1 MFDAVR
7 NNKKIVQVFLVLIA
21 LPFAFFGVDS
31 FRDGGAGADV
41 AKVGEVKI
49 SQQEFQQ
56 AVREQQE
63 RLRAQLGEVD
73 PRIIDNPEF
82 RTAIL
87 DDLIDQRLLF
97 QEAKKR
103 HLFASDEAVRQS
115 ILAIEAFHENGQF
128 SQKRYEALLSAQG
141 MSPAGFEA
149 QVRQD
154 LALQQLAGTI
164 GRSGIASQRVI
175 DQVLALQS
183 EARHVQELVLP
194 VENYVGKVKLE
205 DGAAKKFYDENSA
218 QFRTPDQAKVEY
230 VVLSPDS
237 IDVTVSEE
245 EIKAWYDGHK
255 SSYQQPEE
263 RRASHILISA
273 EKHGKAAARVKA
285 EEVLKEIKAKPGA
298 FAELAKKHSDDP
310 GSAAQGGDLGFFGRE
325 VMVKPFTDAAF
336 ALKEG
341 EVSGIVESDFGF
353 HIIKLT
359 GEHVAREKALAEVRG
374 EIENELKTTAASRK
388 FAEAAESFSNM
399 VYEQSDS
406 LQPVAE
412 QFKLKIQRSDW
423 IGREANSA
431 NSAANGVLG
440 NAKLLAAL
448 FNDDTINNKRN
459 TEAVEVGQNTLV
471 SARIAEY
478 KPASVQPF
486 EGLQAAIEK
495 LLVNQEAQKLAR
507 ADGEARLAA
516 LQAGEDKLAWSADK
530 VVSRQDA
537 RLLPPQAAPLVFR
550 LDKTKLPG
558 YAGVDLPGKGYALY
572 RLSKIEAGAPMD
584 AARRLGLQGQLRS
597 LAAQQEV
604 TTYLSALRS
613 RYKVDVNA
621 KALAASSE
629 R

>member
-21 LPFAFFGVDS
+21 LPFAFFGVES
-31 FRDGGAGADV
+31 FRDGGAGVDV
-41 AKVGEVKI
+41 AKVGEIKI

-56 AVREQQE
+56 AVREQQD
-63 RLRAQLGEVD
+63 RLRGQLGELD
-73 PRIIDNPEF
+73 PKVLDNPEF
-82 RTAIL
+82 RQAIL

-97 QEAKKR
+97 QEVRKR
-103 HLFASDEAVRQS
+103 HLFASDDAVRQ
-115 ILAIEAFHENGQF
+115 AIMAVEAFQDNGQF
-128 SQKRYEALLSAQG
+128 SQQRYEALLSAQG

-164 GRSGIASQRVI
+164 GRSGIVSQRVM
-175 DQVLALQS
+175 DKVLALQS
-183 EARHVQELVLP
+183 EARHVQEFVLP

-205 DGAAKKFYDENSA
+205 DGAAKKFYDENTE

-230 VVLSPDS
+230 VVLTPESLA
-237 IDVTVSEE
+237 VEVSEA

-255 SSYQQPEE
+255 ERYQQPEE
-263 RRASHILISA
+263 RRASHILIAA
-273 EKHGKAAARVKA
+273 EKLGKDKARQKA
-285 EEVLKEIKAKPGA
+285 EEVLREVQAKPAA
-298 FAELAKKHSDDP
+298 FAELARKHSDDP
-310 GSAAQGGDLGFFGRE
+310 GSASQGGDLGFFGRGM
-325 VMVKPFTDAAF
+325 MVKPFEDATF
-336 ALKEG
+336 ALREG
-341 EVSGIVESDFGF
+341 EVSGVVESDFGF

-359 GEHVAREKALAEVRG
+359 GQHVAREKPLAEVRG
-374 EIENELKTTAASRK
+374 EIERELKSSAVARK

-423 IGREANSA
+423 IGREANP
-431 NSAANGVLG
+431 AAGVLG
-440 NAKLLAAL
+440 NAKLLAAV
-448 FNDDTINNKRN
+448 FSDDTIQNKRN
-459 TEAVEVGQNTLV
+459 TEAVEVAQNTLV
-471 SARIAEY
+471 AARIAEY
-478 KPASVQPF
+478 QPASVQPLA
-486 EGLQAAIEK
+486 GLQATIEK

-516 LQAGEDKLAWSADK
+516 LQSGTDKLAWGADK
-530 VVSRQDA
+530 VVSRMDA

-550 LDKTKLPG
+550 MDKSKLPG

-572 RLSKIEAGAPMD
+572 RLSKVTPGAALD
-584 AARRLGLQGQLRS
+584 TARRQGLQGQLRS

-604 TTYLSALRS
+604 AMYLSALRA
-613 RYKVDVNA
+613 RYKVDVNQ
-621 KALAASSE
+621 KALASSSE

>member
-21 LPFAFFGVDS
+21 LPFAFFGVES
-31 FRDGGAGADV
+31 FRDGGAGVDV

-56 AVREQQE
+56 AVREQQD
-63 RLRAQLGEVD
+63 RLRGQLGELD
-73 PRIIDNPEF
+73 PKVLDNPEF
-82 RTAIL
+82 RQAIL

-97 QEAKKR
+97 QEVRKR
-103 HLFASDEAVRQS
+103 HLFASDDAVRQ
-115 ILAIEAFHENGQF
+115 AIMAVEAFQDNGQF
-128 SQKRYEALLSAQG
+128 SQQRYEALLSAQG

-164 GRSGIASQRVI
+164 GRSGIVSQRVT
-175 DQVLALQS
+175 DKVLALQS
-183 EARHVQELVLP
+183 EARHVQEFVLP
-194 VENYVGKVKLE
+194 VENYVAKVKLE
-205 DGAAKKFYDENSA
+205 DGAAKKFYDENTE

-230 VVLSPDS
+230 VVLTPESLA
-237 IDVTVSEE
+237 VEVSEA

-255 SSYQQPEE
+255 ERYQQPEE
-263 RRASHILISA
+263 RRASHILIAA
-273 EKHGKAAARVKA
+273 EKLGKDKARQKA
-285 EEVLKEIKAKPGA
+285 EEVLREVQAKPAA
-298 FAELAKKHSDDP
+298 FAELARKHSDDP
-310 GSAAQGGDLGFFGRE
+310 GSASQGGDLGFFGRGM
-325 VMVKPFTDAAF
+325 MVKPFEDATF
-336 ALKEG
+336 ALRDG

-359 GEHVAREKALAEVRG
+359 GQHVAREKPLAEVRG
-374 EIENELKTTAASRK
+374 EIERELKSSAVARK

-406 LQPVAE
+406 LQPVAD

-423 IGREANSA
+423 IGREANP
-431 NSAANGVLG
+431 AAGVLG
-440 NAKLLAAL
+440 NAKLLAAV
-448 FNDDTINNKRN
+448 FSDDTIQNKRN
-459 TEAVEVGQNTLV
+459 TEAVEVAQNTLV
-471 SARIAEY
+471 AARIAEY
-478 KPASVQPF
+478 QPASVQPLA
-486 EGLQAAIEK
+486 GLQATIEK

-516 LQAGEDKLAWSADK
+516 LQSGTDKLAWGADK
-530 VVSRQDA
+530 VVSRMDA

-550 LDKTKLPG
+550 MDKSKLPG

-572 RLSKIEAGAPMD
+572 RLSKVTPGAALD
-584 AARRLGLQGQLRS
+584 TARRQGLQGQLRS

-604 TTYLSALRS
+604 AMYLSALRA
-613 RYKVDVNA
+613 RYKVDVNE
-621 KALAASSE
+621 KALASSSE

>member
-21 LPFAFFGVDS
+21 LPFAFFGVES
-31 FRDGGAGADV
+31 FRDGGAGVDV

-56 AVREQQE
+56 AVREQQD
-63 RLRAQLGEVD
+63 RLRGQLGELD
-73 PRIIDNPEF
+73 PKVLDNPEF
-82 RTAIL
+82 RQAIL

-97 QEAKKR
+97 QEVRKR
-103 HLFASDEAVRQS
+103 HLFASDDAVRQ
-115 ILAIEAFHENGQF
+115 AIMAVEAFQDNGQF
-128 SQKRYEALLSAQG
+128 SQQRYEALLSAQG

-164 GRSGIASQRVI
+164 GRSGIVSQRVT
-175 DQVLALQS
+175 DKVLALQS
-183 EARHVQELVLP
+183 EARHVQEFVLP
-194 VENYVGKVKLE
+194 VENYVAKVKLE
-205 DGAAKKFYDENSA
+205 DGAAKKFYDENTE
-218 QFRTPDQAKVEY
+218 QFRIPDQAKVEY
-230 VVLSPDS
+230 VVLTPESLA
-237 IDVTVSEE
+237 VEVSEA

-255 SSYQQPEE
+255 ERYQQPEE
-263 RRASHILISA
+263 RRASHILIAA
-273 EKHGKAAARVKA
+273 EKLGKDKARQKA
-285 EEVLKEIKAKPGA
+285 EEVLREVQAKPAA
-298 FAELAKKHSDDP
+298 FAELARKHSDDP
-310 GSAAQGGDLGFFGRE
+310 GSASQGGDLGFFGRGM
-325 VMVKPFTDAAF
+325 MVKPFEDATF
-336 ALKEG
+336 ALRDG

-359 GEHVAREKALAEVRG
+359 GQHVAREKPLAEVRG
-374 EIENELKTTAASRK
+374 EIERELKSSAVARK

-423 IGREANSA
+423 IGREANP
-431 NSAANGVLG
+431 AAGVLG
-440 NAKLLAAL
+440 NAKLLAAV
-448 FNDDTINNKRN
+448 FSDDTIQNKRN
-459 TEAVEVGQNTLV
+459 TEAVEVAQNTLV
-471 SARIAEY
+471 AARIAEY
-478 KPASVQPF
+478 QPASVQPLA
-486 EGLQAAIEK
+486 GLQATIEK

-516 LQAGEDKLAWSADK
+516 LQSGTDKLAWGADK
-530 VVSRQDA
+530 VVSRMDA

-550 LDKTKLPG
+550 MDKSKLPG

-572 RLSKIEAGAPMD
+572 RLSKVTPGAALD
-584 AARRLGLQGQLRS
+584 TARRQGLQGQLRS

-604 TTYLSALRS
+604 AMYLSALRA
-613 RYKVDVNA
+613 RYKVDVNQ
-621 KALAASSE
+621 KALASSSE

>member
-21 LPFAFFGVDS
+21 LPFAFFGVES
-31 FRDGGAGADV
+31 FRDGGAGVDV
-41 AKVGEVKI
+41 AKVGEIKI

-56 AVREQQE
+56 AVREQKD
-63 RLRAQLGEVD
+63 RLRGQLGELD
-73 PRIIDNPEF
+73 PKVLDNPEF
-82 RTAIL
+82 RQAIL

-97 QEAKKR
+97 QEARKR
-103 HLFASDEAVRQS
+103 HLFASDDAVRQ
-115 ILAIEAFHENGQF
+115 AIMAVEAFQDNGQF
-128 SQKRYEALLSAQG
+128 SQQRYEALLSAQG

-164 GRSGIASQRVI
+164 GRSGIVSQRVT
-175 DQVLALQS
+175 DKVLALQS
-183 EARHVQELVLP
+183 EARHVQEFVLP
-194 VENYVGKVKLE
+194 VENYVAKVKLE
-205 DGAAKKFYDENSA
+205 DGAAKKFYDENTE

-230 VVLSPDS
+230 VVLTPESLA
-237 IDVTVSEE
+237 VEVSEA

-255 SSYQQPEE
+255 ERYQQPEE
-263 RRASHILISA
+263 RRASHILIAA
-273 EKHGKAAARVKA
+273 EKLGKDKARQKA
-285 EEVLKEIKAKPGA
+285 EEVLREVQAKPAA
-298 FAELAKKHSDDP
+298 FAELARKHSDDP
-310 GSAAQGGDLGFFGRE
+310 GSASQGGDLGFFGRGM
-325 VMVKPFTDAAF
+325 MVKPFEDATF
-336 ALKEG
+336 ALRDG

-359 GEHVAREKALAEVRG
+359 GQHVAREKPLAEVRG
-374 EIENELKTTAASRK
+374 EIERELKSSAVARK

-406 LQPVAE
+406 LQPVAD

-423 IGREANSA
+423 IGREANP
-431 NSAANGVLG
+431 AAGVLG
-440 NAKLLAAL
+440 NAKLLAAV
-448 FNDDTINNKRN
+448 FSDDTIQNKRN
-459 TEAVEVGQNTLV
+459 TEAVEVAQNTLV
-471 SARIAEY
+471 AARIAEY
-478 KPASVQPF
+478 QPASVQPLA
-486 EGLQAAIEK
+486 GLQATIEK

-516 LQAGEDKLAWSADK
+516 LQSGTDKLAWGADK
-530 VVSRQDA
+530 VVSRMDA

-550 LDKTKLPG
+550 MDKSKLPG

-572 RLSKIEAGAPMD
+572 RLSKVTPGAALD
-584 AARRLGLQGQLRS
+584 TARRQGLQGQLRS

-604 TTYLSALRS
+604 AMYLSALRA
-613 RYKVDVNA
+613 RYKVDVNE
-621 KALAASSE
+621 KALASSSE

>member
-21 LPFAFFGVDS
+21 LPFAFFGVES
-31 FRDGGAGADV
+31 FRDGGAGVDV

-56 AVREQQE
+56 AVREQQD
-63 RLRAQLGEVD
+63 RLRGQLGELD
-73 PRIIDNPEF
+73 PKVLDNPEF
-82 RTAIL
+82 RQAIL

-97 QEAKKR
+97 QEARKR
-103 HLFASDEAVRQS
+103 HLFASDDAVRQ
-115 ILAIEAFHENGQF
+115 AIMAVEAFQDNGQF
-128 SQKRYEALLSAQG
+128 SQQRYEALLSAQG

-164 GRSGIASQRVI
+164 GRSGIVSQRVT
-175 DQVLALQS
+175 DKVLALQS
-183 EARHVQELVLP
+183 EARHVQEFVLP
-194 VENYVGKVKLE
+194 VENYVAKVKLE
-205 DGAAKKFYDENSA
+205 DGAAKKFYDENTE

-230 VVLSPDS
+230 VVLTPESLA
-237 IDVTVSEE
+237 VEVSEA

-255 SSYQQPEE
+255 ERYQQPEE
-263 RRASHILISA
+263 RRASHILIAA
-273 EKHGKAAARVKA
+273 EKLGKDKARQKA
-285 EEVLKEIKAKPGA
+285 EEVLREVQAKPAA
-298 FAELAKKHSDDP
+298 FAELARKHSDDP
-310 GSAAQGGDLGFFGRE
+310 GSASQGGDLGFFGRGM
-325 VMVKPFTDAAF
+325 MVKPFEDATF
-336 ALKEG
+336 ALRDG

-359 GEHVAREKALAEVRG
+359 GQHVAREKPLAEVRG
-374 EIENELKTTAASRK
+374 EIERELKSSAVARK

-406 LQPVAE
+406 LQPVVE

-423 IGREANSA
+423 IGREANP
-431 NSAANGVLG
+431 AAGVLG
-440 NAKLLAAL
+440 NAKLLAAV
-448 FNDDTINNKRN
+448 FSDDTIQNKRN
-459 TEAVEVGQNTLV
+459 TEAVEVAQNTLV
-471 SARIAEY
+471 AARIAEY
-478 KPASVQPF
+478 QPASVQPLA
-486 EGLQAAIEK
+486 GLQATIEK

-516 LQAGEDKLAWSADK
+516 LQSGTDKLAWGADK
-530 VVSRQDA
+530 VVSRMDA

-550 LDKTKLPG
+550 MDKSKLPG

-572 RLSKIEAGAPMD
+572 RLSKVTPGAALD
-584 AARRLGLQGQLRS
+584 TARRQGLQGQLRS

-604 TTYLSALRS
+604 AMYLSALRA
-613 RYKVDVNA
+613 RYKVDVNE
-621 KALAASSE
+621 KALASSSE

>member
-21 LPFAFFGVDS
+21 LPFAFFGVES
-31 FRDGGAGADV
+31 FRDGGAGVDV

-56 AVREQQE
+56 AVREQQD
-63 RLRAQLGEVD
+63 RLRGQLGELD
-73 PRIIDNPEF
+73 PKVLDNPEF
-82 RTAIL
+82 RQAIL

-97 QEAKKR
+97 QEARKR
-103 HLFASDEAVRQS
+103 HLFASDDAVRQ
-115 ILAIEAFHENGQF
+115 AIMAVEAFQDNGQF
-128 SQKRYEALLSAQG
+128 SQQRYEALLSAQG

-164 GRSGIASQRVI
+164 GRSGIVSQRVT
-175 DQVLALQS
+175 DKVLALQS
-183 EARHVQELVLP
+183 EARHVQEFVLP
-194 VENYVGKVKLE
+194 VENYVAKVKLE
-205 DGAAKKFYDENSA
+205 DGAAKKFYDENTE

-230 VVLSPDS
+230 VVLTPESLA
-237 IDVTVSEE
+237 VEVSEA

-255 SSYQQPEE
+255 ERYQQPEE
-263 RRASHILISA
+263 RRASHILIAA
-273 EKHGKAAARVKA
+273 EKLGKDKARQKA
-285 EEVLKEIKAKPGA
+285 EEVLREVQAKPAA
-298 FAELAKKHSDDP
+298 FAELARKHSDDP
-310 GSAAQGGDLGFFGRE
+310 GSASQGGDLGFFGRGM
-325 VMVKPFTDAAF
+325 MVKPFEDATF
-336 ALKEG
+336 ALRDG

-359 GEHVAREKALAEVRG
+359 GQHVAREKPLAEVRG
-374 EIENELKTTAASRK
+374 EIERELKSSAVARK

-423 IGREANSA
+423 IGREANP
-431 NSAANGVLG
+431 AAGVLG
-440 NAKLLAAL
+440 NAKLLAAV
-448 FNDDTINNKRN
+448 FSDDTIQNKRN
-459 TEAVEVGQNTLV
+459 TEAVEVAQNTLV
-471 SARIAEY
+471 AARIAQY
-478 KPASVQPF
+478 QPASVQPLA
-486 EGLQAAIEK
+486 GLQATIEK

-516 LQAGEDKLAWSADK
+516 LQSGTDKLAWGADK
-530 VVSRQDA
+530 VVSRMDA

-550 LDKTKLPG
+550 MDKSKLPG

-572 RLSKIEAGAPMD
+572 RLSKVTPGAALD
-584 AARRLGLQGQLRS
+584 TARRQGLQGQLRS

-604 TTYLSALRS
+604 AMYLSALRA
-613 RYKVDVNA
+613 RYKVDVNE
-621 KALAASSE
+621 KALASSSE

>member
-21 LPFAFFGVDS
+21 LPFAFFGVES
-31 FRDGGAGADV
+31 FRDGGAGVDV
-41 AKVGEVKI
+41 AKVGEIKI

-56 AVREQQE
+56 AVREQQD
-63 RLRAQLGEVD
+63 RLRGQLGELD
-73 PRIIDNPEF
+73 PKVLDNPEF
-82 RTAIL
+82 RQAIL

-97 QEAKKR
+97 QEVRKR
-103 HLFASDEAVRQS
+103 HLFASDDAVRQ
-115 ILAIEAFHENGQF
+115 AIMAVEAFQDNGQF
-128 SQKRYEALLSAQG
+128 SQQRYEALLSAQG

-164 GRSGIASQRVI
+164 GRSGIVSQRVM
-175 DQVLALQS
+175 DKVLALQS
-183 EARHVQELVLP
+183 EARHVQEFVLP

-205 DGAAKKFYDENSA
+205 DGAAKKFYDENTE

-230 VVLSPDS
+230 VVLTPESLA
-237 IDVTVSEE
+237 VEVSEA

-255 SSYQQPEE
+255 ERYQQPEE
-263 RRASHILISA
+263 RRASHILIAA
-273 EKHGKAAARVKA
+273 EKLGKDKARQKA
-285 EEVLKEIKAKPGA
+285 EEVLREVQAKPAA
-298 FAELAKKHSDDP
+298 FAELARKHSDDP
-310 GSAAQGGDLGFFGRE
+310 GSASQGGDLGFFGRGM
-325 VMVKPFTDAAF
+325 MVKPFEDATF
-336 ALKEG
+336 ALRDG
-341 EVSGIVESDFGF
+341 EVSGVVESDFGF

-359 GEHVAREKALAEVRG
+359 GQHVAREKPLAEVRG
-374 EIENELKTTAASRK
+374 EIERELKSSAVARK

-423 IGREANSA
+423 IGREANP
-431 NSAANGVLG
+431 AAGVLG
-440 NAKLLAAL
+440 NAKLLAAV
-448 FNDDTINNKRN
+448 FSDDTIQNKRN
-459 TEAVEVGQNTLV
+459 TEAVEVAQNTLV
-471 SARIAEY
+471 AARIAEY
-478 KPASVQPF
+478 QPASVQPLA
-486 EGLQAAIEK
+486 GLQATIEK

-516 LQAGEDKLAWSADK
+516 LQSGTDKLAWGADK
-530 VVSRQDA
+530 VVSRMDA

-550 LDKTKLPG
+550 MDKSKLPG

-572 RLSKIEAGAPMD
+572 RLSKVTPGAALD
-584 AARRLGLQGQLRS
+584 TARRQGLQGQLRS

-604 TTYLSALRS
+604 AMYLSALRA
-613 RYKVDVNA
+613 RYKVDVNE
-621 KALAASSE
+621 KALASSNE

>member
-21 LPFAFFGVDS
+21 LPFAFFGVES
-31 FRDGGAGADV
+31 FRDGGAGVDV

-56 AVREQQE
+56 AVREQQD
-63 RLRAQLGEVD
+63 RLRAQLGELD
-73 PRIIDNPEF
+73 PKVLDNPEF
-82 RTAIL
+82 RQAIL

-97 QEAKKR
+97 QEVRKR
-103 HLFASDEAVRQS
+103 HLFASDDAVRQ
-115 ILAIEAFHENGQF
+115 AIMAVEAFQENGQF
-128 SQKRYEALLSAQG
+128 SQQRYEALLSAQG

-164 GRSGIASQRVI
+164 GRSGIVSQRVM
-175 DQVLALQS
+175 DKVLALQS
-183 EARHVQELVLP
+183 EARHVQEFVLP

-205 DGAAKKFYDENSA
+205 DGAAKKFYDENTE

-230 VVLSPDS
+230 VVLTPESLA
-237 IDVTVSEE
+237 VEVSEA

-255 SSYQQPEE
+255 ERYQQPEE
-263 RRASHILISA
+263 RRASHILIAA
-273 EKHGKAAARVKA
+273 EKLGKDKARQKA
-285 EEVLKEIKAKPGA
+285 EEVLREVQAKPAA
-298 FAELAKKHSDDP
+298 FAELARKHSDDP
-310 GSAAQGGDLGFFGRE
+310 GSASQGGDLGFFGRGM
-325 VMVKPFTDAAF
+325 MVKPFEDATF
-336 ALKEG
+336 ALRDG
-341 EVSGIVESDFGF
+341 EVSGVVESDFGF

-359 GEHVAREKALAEVRG
+359 GQHVAREKPLAEVRG
-374 EIENELKTTAASRK
+374 EIERELKSSAVARK

-406 LQPVAE
+406 LQPVAD

-423 IGREANSA
+423 IGREANP
-431 NSAANGVLG
+431 AAGVLG
-440 NAKLLAAL
+440 NAKLLAAV
-448 FNDDTINNKRN
+448 FSDDTIQNKRN
-459 TEAVEVGQNTLV
+459 TEAVEVAQNTLV
-471 SARIAEY
+471 AARIAEY
-478 KPASVQPF
+478 QPASVQPLA
-486 EGLQAAIEK
+486 GLQATIEK

-507 ADGEARLAA
+507 ADGEARLTA
-516 LQAGEDKLAWSADK
+516 LQSGTDKLAWGADK
-530 VVSRQDA
+530 VVSRMDA

-550 LDKTKLPG
+550 MDKSKLPG

-572 RLSKIEAGAPMD
+572 RLSKVTPGAALD
-584 AARRLGLQGQLRS
+584 TARRQGLQGQLRS

-604 TTYLSALRS
+604 AMYLSALRA
-613 RYKVDVNA
+613 RYKVDVNQ
-621 KALAASSE
+621 KALASSSE

>member
-21 LPFAFFGVDS
+21 LPFAFFGVES
-31 FRDGGAGADV
+31 FRDGGAGVDV

-56 AVREQQE
+56 AVREQQD
-63 RLRAQLGEVD
+63 RLRAQLGELD
-73 PRIIDNPEF
+73 PKVLDNPEF
-82 RTAIL
+82 RQAIL

-97 QEAKKR
+97 QEARKR
-103 HLFASDEAVRQS
+103 HLFASDDAVRQ
-115 ILAIEAFHENGQF
+115 AIMAVEAFQDNGQF
-128 SQKRYEALLSAQG
+128 SQQRYEALLSAQG

-164 GRSGIASQRVI
+164 GRSGIVSQRVT
-175 DQVLALQS
+175 DKVLALQS
-183 EARHVQELVLP
+183 EARHVQEFVLP
-194 VENYVGKVKLE
+194 VENYVAKVKLE
-205 DGAAKKFYDENSA
+205 DGAAKKFYDENTE

-230 VVLSPDS
+230 VVLTPESLA
-237 IDVTVSEE
+237 VEVSEA

-255 SSYQQPEE
+255 ERYQQPEE
-263 RRASHILISA
+263 RRASHILIAA
-273 EKHGKAAARVKA
+273 EKLGKDKARQKA
-285 EEVLKEIKAKPGA
+285 EEVLREVQAKPAA
-298 FAELAKKHSDDP
+298 FAELARKHSDDP
-310 GSAAQGGDLGFFGRE
+310 GSASQGGDLGFFGRGM
-325 VMVKPFTDAAF
+325 MVKPFEDATF
-336 ALKEG
+336 ALRDG

-359 GEHVAREKALAEVRG
+359 GQHVAREKPLAEVRG
-374 EIENELKTTAASRK
+374 EIERELKSSAVARK

-423 IGREANSA
+423 IGREANP
-431 NSAANGVLG
+431 AAGVLG
-440 NAKLLAAL
+440 NAKLLAAV
-448 FNDDTINNKRN
+448 FSDDTIQNKRN
-459 TEAVEVGQNTLV
+459 TEAVEVAQNTLV
-471 SARIAEY
+471 AARIAEY
-478 KPASVQPF
+478 QPASVQPLA
-486 EGLQAAIEK
+486 GLQATIEK

-516 LQAGEDKLAWSADK
+516 LQSGTDKLAWGADK
-530 VVSRQDA
+530 VVSRMDA

-550 LDKTKLPG
+550 MDKSKLPG

-572 RLSKIEAGAPMD
+572 RLSKVTPGAALD
-584 AARRLGLQGQLRS
+584 TARRQGLQGQLRS

-604 TTYLSALRS
+604 AMYLSALRA
-613 RYKVDVNA
+613 RYKVDVNE
-621 KALAASSE
+621 KALASSSE

>member
-21 LPFAFFGVDS
+21 LPFAFFGVES
-31 FRDGGAGADV
+31 FRDGGAGVDV

-56 AVREQQE
+56 AVREQQD
-63 RLRAQLGEVD
+63 RLRAQLGELD
-73 PRIIDNPEF
+73 PKVLDNPEF
-82 RTAIL
+82 RQAIL

-97 QEAKKR
+97 QEARKR
-103 HLFASDEAVRQS
+103 HLFASDDAVRQ
-115 ILAIEAFHENGQF
+115 AIMAVEAFQDNGQF
-128 SQKRYEALLSAQG
+128 SQQRYEALLSAQG

-164 GRSGIASQRVI
+164 GRSGIVSQRVT
-175 DQVLALQS
+175 DKVLALQS
-183 EARHVQELVLP
+183 EARHVQEFVLP
-194 VENYVGKVKLE
+194 VENYVAKVKLE
-205 DGAAKKFYDENSA
+205 DGAAKKFYDENTE

-230 VVLSPDS
+230 VVLTPESLA
-237 IDVTVSEE
+237 VEVSEA

-255 SSYQQPEE
+255 ERYQQPEE
-263 RRASHILISA
+263 RRASHILIAA
-273 EKHGKAAARVKA
+273 EKLGKDKARQKA
-285 EEVLKEIKAKPGA
+285 EEVLREVQAKPAA
-298 FAELAKKHSDDP
+298 FAELARKHSDDP
-310 GSAAQGGDLGFFGRE
+310 GSASQGGDLGFFGRGM
-325 VMVKPFTDAAF
+325 MVKPFEDATF
-336 ALKEG
+336 ALRDG
-341 EVSGIVESDFGF
+341 EVSGVVESDFGF

-359 GEHVAREKALAEVRG
+359 GQHVAREKPLAEVRG
-374 EIENELKTTAASRK
+374 EIERELKSSAVARK

-423 IGREANSA
+423 IGREANP
-431 NSAANGVLG
+431 AAGVLG
-440 NAKLLAAL
+440 NAKLLAAV
-448 FNDDTINNKRN
+448 FSDDTIQNKRN
-459 TEAVEVGQNTLV
+459 TEAVEVAQNTLV
-471 SARIAEY
+471 AARIAEY
-478 KPASVQPF
+478 QPASVQPLA
-486 EGLQAAIEK
+486 GLQATIEK

-516 LQAGEDKLAWSADK
+516 LQSGTDKLAWGADK
-530 VVSRQDA
+530 VVSRMDA

-550 LDKTKLPG
+550 MDKSKLPG

-572 RLSKIEAGAPMD
+572 RLSKVTPGAALD
-584 AARRLGLQGQLRS
+584 TARRQGLQGQLRS

-604 TTYLSALRS
+604 AMYLSALRA
-613 RYKVDVNA
+613 RYKVDVNQ
-621 KALAASSE
+621 KALASSSE

>member
-21 LPFAFFGVDS
+21 LPFAFFGVES
-31 FRDGGAGADV
+31 FRDGGAGVDV
-41 AKVGEVKI
+41 AKVGEIKI

-56 AVREQQE
+56 AVREQQD
-63 RLRAQLGEVD
+63 RLRGQLGELD
-73 PRIIDNPEF
+73 PKVLDNPEF
-82 RTAIL
+82 RQAIL

-97 QEAKKR
+97 QEARKR
-103 HLFASDEAVRQS
+103 HLFASDDAVRQ
-115 ILAIEAFHENGQF
+115 AIMAVEAFQDNGQF
-128 SQKRYEALLSAQG
+128 SQQRYEALLSAQG

-164 GRSGIASQRVI
+164 GRSGIVSQRVM
-175 DQVLALQS
+175 DKVLALQS
-183 EARHVQELVLP
+183 EARHVQEFVLP
-194 VENYVGKVKLE
+194 VENYVAKVKLE
-205 DGAAKKFYDENSA
+205 DGAAKKFYDENTE

-230 VVLSPDS
+230 VVLTPESLA
-237 IDVTVSEE
+237 VEVSEA

-255 SSYQQPEE
+255 ERYQQPEE
-263 RRASHILISA
+263 RRASHILIAA
-273 EKHGKAAARVKA
+273 EKLGKDKARQKA
-285 EEVLKEIKAKPGA
+285 EEVLREVQAKPAA
-298 FAELAKKHSDDP
+298 FAELARKHSDDP
-310 GSAAQGGDLGFFGRE
+310 GSASQGGDLGFFGRGM
-325 VMVKPFTDAAF
+325 MVKPFEDATF
-336 ALKEG
+336 ALRDG
-341 EVSGIVESDFGF
+341 EVSGVVESDFGF

-359 GEHVAREKALAEVRG
+359 GQHVAREKPLAEVRG
-374 EIENELKTTAASRK
+374 EIERELKSSAVARK

-423 IGREANSA
+423 IGREANP
-431 NSAANGVLG
+431 AAGVLG
-440 NAKLLAAL
+440 NAKLLAAV
-448 FNDDTINNKRN
+448 FSDDTIQNKRN
-459 TEAVEVGQNTLV
+459 TEAVEVAQNTLV
-471 SARIAEY
+471 AARIAEY
-478 KPASVQPF
+478 QPASVQPLA
-486 EGLQAAIEK
+486 GLQATIEK

-516 LQAGEDKLAWSADK
+516 LQSGTDKLAWGADK
-530 VVSRQDA
+530 VVSRMDA

-550 LDKTKLPG
+550 MDKSKLPG

-572 RLSKIEAGAPMD
+572 RLSKVTPGAALD
-584 AARRLGLQGQLRS
+584 TARRQGLQGQLRS

-604 TTYLSALRS
+604 AMYLSALRA
-613 RYKVDVNA
+613 RYKVDVNE
-621 KALAASSE
+621 KALASSSE

>member
-21 LPFAFFGVDS
+21 LPFAFFGVES
-31 FRDGGAGADV
+31 FRDGGAGVDV

-56 AVREQQE
+56 AVREQQD
-63 RLRAQLGEVD
+63 RLRGQLGELD
-73 PRIIDNPEF
+73 PKVLDNPEF
-82 RTAIL
+82 RQAIL

-97 QEAKKR
+97 QEARKR
-103 HLFASDEAVRQS
+103 HLFASDDAVRQ
-115 ILAIEAFHENGQF
+115 AIMAVEAFQDNGQF
-128 SQKRYEALLSAQG
+128 SQQRYEALLSAQG

-164 GRSGIASQRVI
+164 GRSGIVSQRVT
-175 DQVLALQS
+175 DKVLALQS
-183 EARHVQELVLP
+183 EARHVQEFVLP
-194 VENYVGKVKLE
+194 VENYVAKVKLE
-205 DGAAKKFYDENSA
+205 DGAAKKFYDENTE

-230 VVLSPDS
+230 VVLTPESLA
-237 IDVTVSEE
+237 VEVSEA

-255 SSYQQPEE
+255 ERYQQPEE
-263 RRASHILISA
+263 RRASHILIAA
-273 EKHGKAAARVKA
+273 EKLGKDKARQKA
-285 EEVLKEIKAKPGA
+285 EEVLREVQAKPAA
-298 FAELAKKHSDDP
+298 FAELARKHSDDP
-310 GSAAQGGDLGFFGRE
+310 GSASQGGDLGFFGRGM
-325 VMVKPFTDAAF
+325 MVKPFEDATF
-336 ALKEG
+336 ALRDG
-341 EVSGIVESDFGF
+341 EVSGVVESDFGF

-359 GEHVAREKALAEVRG
+359 GQHVAREKPLAEVRG
-374 EIENELKTTAASRK
+374 EIERELKSSAVARK

-423 IGREANSA
+423 IGREANP
-431 NSAANGVLG
+431 AAGVLG
-440 NAKLLAAL
+440 NAKLLSAV
-448 FNDDTINNKRN
+448 FSDDTIQNKRN
-459 TEAVEVGQNTLV
+459 TEAVEVAQNTLV
-471 SARIAEY
+471 AARIAEY
-478 KPASVQPF
+478 QPASVQPLA
-486 EGLQAAIEK
+486 GLQATIEK

-516 LQAGEDKLAWSADK
+516 LQSGTDKLAWGADK
-530 VVSRQDA
+530 VVSRMDA

-550 LDKTKLPG
+550 MDKSKLPG

-572 RLSKIEAGAPMD
+572 RLSKVTPGAALD
-584 AARRLGLQGQLRS
+584 TARRQGLQGQLRS

-604 TTYLSALRS
+604 AMYLSALRA
-613 RYKVDVNA
+613 RYKVDVNE
-621 KALAASSE
+621 KALASSSE

>member
-21 LPFAFFGVDS
+21 LPFAFFGVES
-31 FRDGGAGADV
+31 FRDGGAGVDV

-56 AVREQQE
+56 AVREQQD
-63 RLRAQLGEVD
+63 RLRGQLGELD
-73 PRIIDNPEF
+73 PKVLDNPEF
-82 RTAIL
+82 RQAIL

-97 QEAKKR
+97 QEARKR
-103 HLFASDEAVRQS
+103 HLFASDDAVRQ
-115 ILAIEAFHENGQF
+115 AIMAVEAFQDNGQF
-128 SQKRYEALLSAQG
+128 SQQRYEALLSAQG

-164 GRSGIASQRVI
+164 GRSGIVSQRVT
-175 DQVLALQS
+175 DKVLALQS
-183 EARHVQELVLP
+183 EARHVQEFVLP
-194 VENYVGKVKLE
+194 VENYVAKVKLE
-205 DGAAKKFYDENSA
+205 DGAAKKFYDENTE

-230 VVLSPDS
+230 VVLTPESLA
-237 IDVTVSEE
+237 VEVSEA

-255 SSYQQPEE
+255 ERYQQPEE
-263 RRASHILISA
+263 RRASHILIAA
-273 EKHGKAAARVKA
+273 EKLGKDKARQKA
-285 EEVLKEIKAKPGA
+285 EEVLREVQAKPAA
-298 FAELAKKHSDDP
+298 FAELARKHSDDP
-310 GSAAQGGDLGFFGRE
+310 GSASQGGDLGFFGRGM
-325 VMVKPFTDAAF
+325 MVKPFEDATF
-336 ALKEG
+336 ALRDG

-359 GEHVAREKALAEVRG
+359 GQHVAREKPLAEVRG
-374 EIENELKTTAASRK
+374 EIERELKSSAVARK

-406 LQPVAE
+406 LQPVAD

-423 IGREANSA
+423 IGREANP
-431 NSAANGVLG
+431 AAGVLG
-440 NAKLLAAL
+440 NAKLLAAV
-448 FNDDTINNKRN
+448 FSDDTIQNKRN
-459 TEAVEVGQNTLV
+459 TEAVEVAQNTLV
-471 SARIAEY
+471 AARIAEY
-478 KPASVQPF
+478 QPASVQPLA
-486 EGLQAAIEK
+486 GLQATIEK

-516 LQAGEDKLAWSADK
+516 LQSGTDKLAWGADK
-530 VVSRQDA
+530 VVSRMDA

-550 LDKTKLPG
+550 MDKSKLPG

-572 RLSKIEAGAPMD
+572 RLSKVTPGAALD
-584 AARRLGLQGQLRS
+584 TARRQGLQGQLRS

-604 TTYLSALRS
+604 AMYLSALRA
-613 RYKVDVNA
+613 RYKVDVNQ
-621 KALAASSE
+621 KALASSSE

>member
-21 LPFAFFGVDS
+21 LPFAFFGVES
-31 FRDGGAGADV
+31 FRDGGAGVDV
-41 AKVGEVKI
+41 AKVGEIKI

-56 AVREQQE
+56 AVREQQD
-63 RLRAQLGEVD
+63 RLRGQLGELD
-73 PRIIDNPEF
+73 PKVLDNPEF
-82 RTAIL
+82 RQAIL

-97 QEAKKR
+97 QEARKR
-103 HLFASDEAVRQS
+103 HLFASDDAVRQ
-115 ILAIEAFHENGQF
+115 AIMAVEAFQDNGQF
-128 SQKRYEALLSAQG
+128 SQQRYEALLSAQG

-164 GRSGIASQRVI
+164 GRSGIVSQRVT
-175 DQVLALQS
+175 DKVLALQS
-183 EARHVQELVLP
+183 DARHVQEFVLP
-194 VENYVGKVKLE
+194 VENYVAKVKLE
-205 DGAAKKFYDENSA
+205 DGAAKKFYDENTE

-230 VVLSPDS
+230 VVLTPESLA
-237 IDVTVSEE
+237 VEVSEA

-255 SSYQQPEE
+255 ERYQQPEE
-263 RRASHILISA
+263 RRASHILIAA
-273 EKHGKAAARVKA
+273 EKLGKDKARQKA
-285 EEVLKEIKAKPGA
+285 EEVLREVQAKPAA
-298 FAELAKKHSDDP
+298 FAELARKHSDDP
-310 GSAAQGGDLGFFGRE
+310 GSASQGGDLGFFGRGM
-325 VMVKPFTDAAF
+325 MVKPFEDATF
-336 ALKEG
+336 ALRDG

-359 GEHVAREKALAEVRG
+359 GQHVAREKPLAEVRG
-374 EIENELKTTAASRK
+374 EIERELKSSAVARK

-423 IGREANSA
+423 IGREANP
-431 NSAANGVLG
+431 AAGVLG
-440 NAKLLAAL
+440 NAKLLAAV
-448 FNDDTINNKRN
+448 FSDDTIQNKRN
-459 TEAVEVGQNTLV
+459 TEAVEVAQNTLV
-471 SARIAEY
+471 AARIAEY
-478 KPASVQPF
+478 QPASVQPLA
-486 EGLQAAIEK
+486 GLQATIEK

-516 LQAGEDKLAWSADK
+516 LQSGTDKLAWGTDK
-530 VVSRQDA
+530 VVSRMDA

-550 LDKTKLPG
+550 MDKSKLPG

-572 RLSKIEAGAPMD
+572 RLSKVTPGAALD
-584 AARRLGLQGQLRS
+584 TARRQGLQGQLRS

-604 TTYLSALRS
+604 AMYLSALRA
-613 RYKVDVNA
+613 RYKVDVNE
-621 KALAASSE
+621 KALASSSE

>member
-21 LPFAFFGVDS
+21 LPFAFFGVES
-31 FRDGGAGADV
+31 FRDGGAGVDV

-56 AVREQQE
+56 AVREQQD
-63 RLRAQLGEVD
+63 RLRGQLGELD
-73 PRIIDNPEF
+73 PKVLDNPEF
-82 RTAIL
+82 RQAIL

-97 QEAKKR
+97 QEARKR
-103 HLFASDEAVRQS
+103 HLFASDDAVRQ
-115 ILAIEAFHENGQF
+115 AIMAVEAFQDNGQF
-128 SQKRYEALLSAQG
+128 SQQRYEALLSAQG

-164 GRSGIASQRVI
+164 GRSGIVSQRVT
-175 DQVLALQS
+175 DKVLALQS
-183 EARHVQELVLP
+183 EARHVQEFVLP
-194 VENYVGKVKLE
+194 VENYVAKVKLE
-205 DGAAKKFYDENSA
+205 DGAAKKFYDENTE

-230 VVLSPDS
+230 VVLTPESLA
-237 IDVTVSEE
+237 VEVSEA

-255 SSYQQPEE
+255 ERYQQPEE
-263 RRASHILISA
+263 RRASHILIAA
-273 EKHGKAAARVKA
+273 EKLGKDKARQKA
-285 EEVLKEIKAKPGA
+285 EEVLREVQAKPAA
-298 FAELAKKHSDDP
+298 FAELARKHSDDP
-310 GSAAQGGDLGFFGRE
+310 VSASQGGDLGFFGRGM
-325 VMVKPFTDAAF
+325 MVKPFEDATF
-336 ALKEG
+336 ALRDG

-359 GEHVAREKALAEVRG
+359 GQHVAREKPLAEVRG
-374 EIENELKTTAASRK
+374 EIERELKSSAVARK

-423 IGREANSA
+423 IGREANP
-431 NSAANGVLG
+431 AAGVLG
-440 NAKLLAAL
+440 NAKLLAAV
-448 FNDDTINNKRN
+448 FSDDTIQNKRN
-459 TEAVEVGQNTLV
+459 TEAVEVAQNTLV
-471 SARIAEY
+471 AARIAEY
-478 KPASVQPF
+478 QPASVQPLA
-486 EGLQAAIEK
+486 GLQATIEK

-516 LQAGEDKLAWSADK
+516 LQSGTDKLAWGADK
-530 VVSRQDA
+530 VVSRMDA

-550 LDKTKLPG
+550 MDKSKLPG

-572 RLSKIEAGAPMD
+572 RLSKVTPGAALD
-584 AARRLGLQGQLRS
+584 TARRQGLQGQLRS

-604 TTYLSALRS
+604 AMYLSALRA
-613 RYKVDVNA
+613 RYKVDVNQ
-621 KALAASSE
+621 KALASSSE

>member
-21 LPFAFFGVDS
+21 LPFAFFGVES
-31 FRDGGAGADV
+31 FRDGGAGVDV

-56 AVREQQE
+56 AVREQQD
-63 RLRAQLGEVD
+63 RLRGQLGELD
-73 PRIIDNPEF
+73 PKVLDNPEF
-82 RTAIL
+82 RQAIL

-97 QEAKKR
+97 QEARKR
-103 HLFASDEAVRQS
+103 HLFASDDAVRQ
-115 ILAIEAFHENGQF
+115 AIMAVEAFQDNGQF
-128 SQKRYEALLSAQG
+128 SQQRYEALLSAQG

-164 GRSGIASQRVI
+164 GRSGIVSQRVT
-175 DQVLALQS
+175 DKVLTLQS
-183 EARHVQELVLP
+183 EARHVQEFVLP
-194 VENYVGKVKLE
+194 VENYVAKVKLE
-205 DGAAKKFYDENSA
+205 DGAAKKFYDENTE

-230 VVLSPDS
+230 VVLTPESLA
-237 IDVTVSEE
+237 VEVSEA

-255 SSYQQPEE
+255 ERYQQPEE
-263 RRASHILISA
+263 RRASHILIAA
-273 EKHGKAAARVKA
+273 EKLGKDKARQKA
-285 EEVLKEIKAKPGA
+285 EEVLREVQAKPAA
-298 FAELAKKHSDDP
+298 FAELARKHSDDP
-310 GSAAQGGDLGFFGRE
+310 GSASQGGDLGFFGRGM
-325 VMVKPFTDAAF
+325 MVKPFEDATF
-336 ALKEG
+336 ALRDG

-359 GEHVAREKALAEVRG
+359 GQHVAREKPLAEVRG
-374 EIENELKTTAASRK
+374 EIERELKSSAVARK

-406 LQPVAE
+406 LQPVAD

-423 IGREANSA
+423 IGREANP
-431 NSAANGVLG
+431 AAGVLG
-440 NAKLLAAL
+440 NAKLLAAV
-448 FNDDTINNKRN
+448 FSDDTIQNKRN
-459 TEAVEVGQNTLV
+459 TEAVEVAQNTLV
-471 SARIAEY
+471 AARIAEY
-478 KPASVQPF
+478 QPASVQPLA
-486 EGLQAAIEK
+486 GLQATIEK

-516 LQAGEDKLAWSADK
+516 LQSGTDKLAWGADK
-530 VVSRQDA
+530 VVSRMDA

-550 LDKTKLPG
+550 MDKSKLPG

-572 RLSKIEAGAPMD
+572 RLSKVTPGAALD
-584 AARRLGLQGQLRS
+584 TARRQGLQGQLRS

-604 TTYLSALRS
+604 AMYLSALRA
-613 RYKVDVNA
+613 RYKVDVNE
-621 KALAASSE
+621 KALASSSE

>member
-21 LPFAFFGVDS
+21 LPFAFFGVES
-31 FRDGGAGADV
+31 FRDGGAGVDV

-56 AVREQQE
+56 AVREQQD
-63 RLRAQLGEVD
+63 RLRGQLGELD
-73 PRIIDNPEF
+73 PKVLDNPEF
-82 RTAIL
+82 RQAIL

-97 QEAKKR
+97 QEVRKR
-103 HLFASDEAVRQS
+103 HLFASDDAVRQ
-115 ILAIEAFHENGQF
+115 AIMAVEAFQDNGQF
-128 SQKRYEALLSAQG
+128 SQQRYEALLSAQG
-141 MSPAGFEA
+141 MSPVGFEA

-164 GRSGIASQRVI
+164 GRSGIVSQRVT
-175 DQVLALQS
+175 DKVLALQS
-183 EARHVQELVLP
+183 EARHVQEFVLP
-194 VENYVGKVKLE
+194 VENYVAKVKLE
-205 DGAAKKFYDENSA
+205 DGAAKKFYDENTE

-230 VVLSPDS
+230 VVLTPESLA
-237 IDVTVSEE
+237 VEVSEA

-255 SSYQQPEE
+255 ERYQQPEE
-263 RRASHILISA
+263 RRASHILIAA
-273 EKHGKAAARVKA
+273 EKLGKDKARQKA
-285 EEVLKEIKAKPGA
+285 EEVLREVQAKPAA
-298 FAELAKKHSDDP
+298 FAELARKHSDDP
-310 GSAAQGGDLGFFGRE
+310 GSASQGGDLGFFGRGM
-325 VMVKPFTDAAF
+325 MVKPFEDATF
-336 ALKEG
+336 ALRDG

-359 GEHVAREKALAEVRG
+359 GQHVAREKPLAEVRG
-374 EIENELKTTAASRK
+374 EIERELKSSAVARK

-406 LQPVAE
+406 LQPVAD

-423 IGREANSA
+423 IGREANP
-431 NSAANGVLG
+431 AAGVLG
-440 NAKLLAAL
+440 NAKLLAAV
-448 FNDDTINNKRN
+448 FSDDTIQNKRN
-459 TEAVEVGQNTLV
+459 TEAVEVAQNTLV
-471 SARIAEY
+471 AARIAEY
-478 KPASVQPF
+478 QPASVQPLA
-486 EGLQAAIEK
+486 GLQATIEK

-516 LQAGEDKLAWSADK
+516 LQSGTDKLAWGADK
-530 VVSRQDA
+530 VVSRMDA

-550 LDKTKLPG
+550 MDKSKLPG

-572 RLSKIEAGAPMD
+572 RLSKVTPGAALD
-584 AARRLGLQGQLRS
+584 TARRQGLQGQLRS

-604 TTYLSALRS
+604 AMYLSALRA
-613 RYKVDVNA
+613 RYKVDVNQ
-621 KALAASSE
+621 KALASSSE

>member
-21 LPFAFFGVDS
+21 LPFAFFGVES
-31 FRDGGAGADV
+31 FRDGGAGVDV

-56 AVREQQE
+56 AVREQQD
-63 RLRAQLGEVD
+63 RLRGQLGELD
-73 PRIIDNPEF
+73 PKVLDNPEF
-82 RTAIL
+82 RQAIL

-97 QEAKKR
+97 QEARKR
-103 HLFASDEAVRQS
+103 HLFASDDAVRQ
-115 ILAIEAFHENGQF
+115 AIMAVEAFQDNGQF
-128 SQKRYEALLSAQG
+128 SQQRYEALLSAQG

-164 GRSGIASQRVI
+164 GRSGIVSQRVT
-175 DQVLALQS
+175 DKVLALQS
-183 EARHVQELVLP
+183 EARHVQEFVLP
-194 VENYVGKVKLE
+194 VENYVAKVKLE
-205 DGAAKKFYDENSA
+205 DGAAKKFYDENTE

-230 VVLSPDS
+230 VVLTPESLA
-237 IDVTVSEE
+237 VEVSEA

-255 SSYQQPEE
+255 ERYQQPEE
-263 RRASHILISA
+263 RRASHILIAA
-273 EKHGKAAARVKA
+273 EKLGKDKARQKA
-285 EEVLKEIKAKPGA
+285 EEVLREVQAKPAA
-298 FAELAKKHSDDP
+298 FAELARKHSDDP
-310 GSAAQGGDLGFFGRE
+310 GSASQGGDLGFFGRGM
-325 VMVKPFTDAAF
+325 MVKPFEDATF
-336 ALKEG
+336 ALRDG

-359 GEHVAREKALAEVRG
+359 GQHVAREKPLAEVRG
-374 EIENELKTTAASRK
+374 EIERELKSSAVARK

-406 LQPVAE
+406 LQPVAD

-423 IGREANSA
+423 IGREANP
-431 NSAANGVLG
+431 AAGVLG
-440 NAKLLAAL
+440 NAKLLSAV
-448 FNDDTINNKRN
+448 FSDDTIQNKRN
-459 TEAVEVGQNTLV
+459 TEAVEVAQNTLV
-471 SARIAEY
+471 AARIAEY
-478 KPASVQPF
+478 QPASVQPLA
-486 EGLQAAIEK
+486 GLQATIEK

-516 LQAGEDKLAWSADK
+516 LQSGTDKLAWGADK
-530 VVSRQDA
+530 VVSRMDA

-550 LDKTKLPG
+550 MDKSKLPG

-572 RLSKIEAGAPMD
+572 RLSKVTPGAALD
-584 AARRLGLQGQLRS
+584 TARRQGLQGQLRS

-604 TTYLSALRS
+604 AMYLSALRA
-613 RYKVDVNA
+613 RYKVDVNE
-621 KALAASSE
+621 KALASSSE

>member
-21 LPFAFFGVDS
+21 LPFAFFGVES
-31 FRDGGAGADV
+31 FRDGGAGVDV

-56 AVREQQE
+56 AVREQQD
-63 RLRAQLGEVD
+63 RLRAQLGELD
-73 PRIIDNPEF
+73 PKVLDNPEF
-82 RTAIL
+82 RQAIL

-97 QEAKKR
+97 QEARKR
-103 HLFASDEAVRQS
+103 HLFASDDAVRQ
-115 ILAIEAFHENGQF
+115 AIMAVEAFQDNGQF
-128 SQKRYEALLSAQG
+128 SQQRYEALLSAQG

-164 GRSGIASQRVI
+164 GRSGIVSQRVT
-175 DQVLALQS
+175 DKVLALQS
-183 EARHVQELVLP
+183 EARHVQEFVLP
-194 VENYVGKVKLE
+194 VENYVAKVKLE
-205 DGAAKKFYDENSA
+205 DGAAKKFYDENTE

-230 VVLSPDS
+230 VVLTPESLA
-237 IDVTVSEE
+237 VEVSEA

-255 SSYQQPEE
+255 ERYQQPEE
-263 RRASHILISA
+263 RRASHILIAA
-273 EKHGKAAARVKA
+273 EKQGKDKARQKA
-285 EEVLKEIKAKPGA
+285 EEVLREVQAKPAA
-298 FAELAKKHSDDP
+298 FAELARKHSDDP
-310 GSAAQGGDLGFFGRE
+310 GSASQGGDLGFFGRGM
-325 VMVKPFTDAAF
+325 MVKPFEDATF
-336 ALKEG
+336 ALRDG

-359 GEHVAREKALAEVRG
+359 GQHVAREKPLAEVRG
-374 EIENELKTTAASRK
+374 EIERELKSSAVARK

-406 LQPVAE
+406 LQPVAD

-423 IGREANSA
+423 IGREANP
-431 NSAANGVLG
+431 AAGVLG
-440 NAKLLAAL
+440 NAKLLAAV
-448 FNDDTINNKRN
+448 FSDDTIQNKRN
-459 TEAVEVGQNTLV
+459 TEAVEVAQNTLV
-471 SARIAEY
+471 AARIAEY
-478 KPASVQPF
+478 QPASVQPLA
-486 EGLQAAIEK
+486 GLQATIEK

-516 LQAGEDKLAWSADK
+516 LQSGTDKLAWGADK
-530 VVSRQDA
+530 VVSRMDA

-550 LDKTKLPG
+550 MDKSKLPG

-572 RLSKIEAGAPMD
+572 RLSKVTPGAALD
-584 AARRLGLQGQLRS
+584 TARRQGLQGQLRS

-604 TTYLSALRS
+604 AMYLSALRA
-613 RYKVDVNA
+613 RYKVDVNE
-621 KALAASSE
+621 KALASSSE

>member
-21 LPFAFFGVDS
+21 LPFAFFGVES
-31 FRDGGAGADV
+31 FRDGGAGVDV
-41 AKVGEVKI
+41 AKVGEIKI

-56 AVREQQE
+56 AVREQQD
-63 RLRAQLGEVD
+63 RLRGQLGELD
-73 PRIIDNPEF
+73 PKVLDNPEF
-82 RTAIL
+82 RQAIL

-97 QEAKKR
+97 QEVRKR
-103 HLFASDEAVRQS
+103 HLFASDDAVRQ
-115 ILAIEAFHENGQF
+115 AIMAVEVFQDNGQF
-128 SQKRYEALLSAQG
+128 SQQRYEALLSAQG

-164 GRSGIASQRVI
+164 GRSGIVSQRVM
-175 DQVLALQS
+175 DKVLALQS
-183 EARHVQELVLP
+183 EARHVQEFVLP
-194 VENYVGKVKLE
+194 VENYVAKVKLE
-205 DGAAKKFYDENSA
+205 DGAAKKFYDENTE

-230 VVLSPDS
+230 VVLTPESLA
-237 IDVTVSEE
+237 VEVSEA

-255 SSYQQPEE
+255 ERYQQPEE
-263 RRASHILISA
+263 RRASHILIAA
-273 EKHGKAAARVKA
+273 EKLGKDKARQKA
-285 EEVLKEIKAKPGA
+285 EEVLREVQAKPAA
-298 FAELAKKHSDDP
+298 FAELARKHSDDP
-310 GSAAQGGDLGFFGRE
+310 GSASQGGDLGFFGRGM
-325 VMVKPFTDAAF
+325 MVKPFEDATF
-336 ALKEG
+336 ALRDG
-341 EVSGIVESDFGF
+341 EVSGVVESDFGF

-359 GEHVAREKALAEVRG
+359 GQHVAREKPLAEVRG
-374 EIENELKTTAASRK
+374 EIERELKSSAVARK

-423 IGREANSA
+423 IGREANP
-431 NSAANGVLG
+431 AAGVLG
-440 NAKLLAAL
+440 NAKLLAAV
-448 FNDDTINNKRN
+448 FSDDTIQNKRN
-459 TEAVEVGQNTLV
+459 TEAVEVAQNTLV
-471 SARIAEY
+471 AARIAEY
-478 KPASVQPF
+478 QPASVQPLA
-486 EGLQAAIEK
+486 GLQATIEK

-516 LQAGEDKLAWSADK
+516 LQSGTDKLAWGADK
-530 VVSRQDA
+530 VVSRMDA

-550 LDKTKLPG
+550 MDKSKLPG

-572 RLSKIEAGAPMD
+572 RLSKVTPGAALD
-584 AARRLGLQGQLRS
+584 TARRQGLQGQLRS

-604 TTYLSALRS
+604 AMYLSALRA
-613 RYKVDVNA
+613 RYKVDVNE
-621 KALAASSE
+621 KALASSSE

>member
-21 LPFAFFGVDS
+21 LPFAFFGVES
-31 FRDGGAGADV
+31 FRDGGAGVDV
-41 AKVGEVKI
+41 AKVGEIKI

-56 AVREQQE
+56 AVREQQD
-63 RLRAQLGEVD
+63 RLRGQLGELD
-73 PRIIDNPEF
+73 PKVLDNPEF
-82 RTAIL
+82 RQAIL

-97 QEAKKR
+97 QEVRKR
-103 HLFASDEAVRQS
+103 HLFASDDAVRQ
-115 ILAIEAFHENGQF
+115 AIMAVEAFQDNGQF
-128 SQKRYEALLSAQG
+128 SQQRYEALLSAQG

-164 GRSGIASQRVI
+164 GRSGIVSQRVT
-175 DQVLALQS
+175 DKVLALQS
-183 EARHVQELVLP
+183 EARHVQEFVLP

-205 DGAAKKFYDENSA
+205 DGAAKKFYDENTE

-230 VVLSPDS
+230 VVLTPESLA
-237 IDVTVSEE
+237 VEVSEA

-255 SSYQQPEE
+255 ERYQQPEE
-263 RRASHILISA
+263 RRASHILIAA
-273 EKHGKAAARVKA
+273 EKLGKDKARQKA
-285 EEVLKEIKAKPGA
+285 EEVLREVQAKPAA
-298 FAELAKKHSDDP
+298 FAELARKHSDDP
-310 GSAAQGGDLGFFGRE
+310 GSASQGGDLGFFGRGM
-325 VMVKPFTDAAF
+325 MVKPFEDATF
-336 ALKEG
+336 ALRDG
-341 EVSGIVESDFGF
+341 EVSGVVESDFGF

-359 GEHVAREKALAEVRG
+359 GQHVAREKPLAEVRG
-374 EIENELKTTAASRK
+374 EIERELKSSAVARK

-423 IGREANSA
+423 IGREANP
-431 NSAANGVLG
+431 AAGVLG
-440 NAKLLAAL
+440 NAKLLAAV
-448 FNDDTINNKRN
+448 FSDDTIQNKRN
-459 TEAVEVGQNTLV
+459 TEAVEVAQNTLV
-471 SARIAEY
+471 AARIAEY
-478 KPASVQPF
+478 QPASVQPLA
-486 EGLQAAIEK
+486 GLQATIEK

-516 LQAGEDKLAWSADK
+516 LLSGTDKLAWGADK
-530 VVSRQDA
+530 VVSRMDA
-537 RLLPPQAAPLVFR
+537 RLLPPQAVPLVFR
-550 LDKTKLPG
+550 MDKSKLPG

-572 RLSKIEAGAPMD
+572 RLSKVTPGAALD
-584 AARRLGLQGQLRS
+584 TARRQGLQGQLRS

-604 TTYLSALRS
+604 AMYLSALRA
-613 RYKVDVNA
+613 RYKVDVNE
-621 KALAASSE
+621 KALASSSE

>member
-21 LPFAFFGVDS
+21 LPFAFFGVES
-31 FRDGGAGADV
+31 FRDGGAGVDV
-41 AKVGEVKI
+41 AKVGEIKI

-56 AVREQQE
+56 AVREQQD
-63 RLRAQLGEVD
+63 RLRGQLGELD
-73 PRIIDNPEF
+73 PKVLDNPEF
-82 RTAIL
+82 RQAIL

-97 QEAKKR
+97 QEARKR
-103 HLFASDEAVRQS
+103 HLFASDDAVRQ
-115 ILAIEAFHENGQF
+115 AIMAVEAFQDNGQF
-128 SQKRYEALLSAQG
+128 SQQRYEALLSAQG

-164 GRSGIASQRVI
+164 GRSGIVSQRVT
-175 DQVLALQS
+175 DKVLALQS
-183 EARHVQELVLP
+183 EARHVQEFVLP
-194 VENYVGKVKLE
+194 VENYVAKVKLE
-205 DGAAKKFYDENSA
+205 DGAAKKFYDENTE

-230 VVLSPDS
+230 VVLTPESLA
-237 IDVTVSEE
+237 VEVSEA

-255 SSYQQPEE
+255 ERYQQPEE
-263 RRASHILISA
+263 RRASHILIAA
-273 EKHGKAAARVKA
+273 EKLGKDKARQKA
-285 EEVLKEIKAKPGA
+285 EEVLREVQAKPAA
-298 FAELAKKHSDDP
+298 FAELARKHSDDP
-310 GSAAQGGDLGFFGRE
+310 GSASQGGDLGFFGRGM
-325 VMVKPFTDAAF
+325 MVKPFEDATF
-336 ALKEG
+336 ALRDG

-359 GEHVAREKALAEVRG
+359 GQHVAREKPLAEVRG
-374 EIENELKTTAASRK
+374 EIERELKSSAVARK

-423 IGREANSA
+423 IGREANP
-431 NSAANGVLG
+431 AAGVLG
-440 NAKLLAAL
+440 NAKLLAAV
-448 FNDDTINNKRN
+448 FSDDTIQNKRN
-459 TEAVEVGQNTLV
+459 TEAVEVAQNTLV
-471 SARIAEY
+471 AARIAEY
-478 KPASVQPF
+478 QPASVQPLA
-486 EGLQAAIEK
+486 GLQATIEK

-516 LQAGEDKLAWSADK
+516 LQSGTDKLAWGADK
-530 VVSRQDA
+530 VVSRMDA

-550 LDKTKLPG
+550 MDKSKLPG

-572 RLSKIEAGAPMD
+572 RLSKVTPGAALD
-584 AARRLGLQGQLRS
+584 TARRQGLQGQLRS

-604 TTYLSALRS
+604 AMYLSALRA
-613 RYKVDVNA
+613 RYKVDVNQ
-621 KALAASSE
+621 KALASSSE

>member
-21 LPFAFFGVDS
+21 LPFAFFGVES
-31 FRDGGAGADV
+31 FRDGGAGVDV
-41 AKVGEVKI
+41 AKVGEIKI

-56 AVREQQE
+56 AVREQQD
-63 RLRAQLGEVD
+63 RLRGQLGELD
-73 PRIIDNPEF
+73 PKVLDNPEF
-82 RTAIL
+82 RQAIL

-97 QEAKKR
+97 QEARKR
-103 HLFASDEAVRQS
+103 HLFASDDAVRQ
-115 ILAIEAFHENGQF
+115 AIMAVEAFQDNGQF
-128 SQKRYEALLSAQG
+128 SQQRYEALLSAQG

-164 GRSGIASQRVI
+164 GRSGIVSQRVM
-175 DQVLALQS
+175 DKVLALQS
-183 EARHVQELVLP
+183 EARHVQEFVLP
-194 VENYVGKVKLE
+194 VENYVAKVKLE
-205 DGAAKKFYDENSA
+205 DGAAKKFYDENTE

-230 VVLSPDS
+230 VVLTPESLA
-237 IDVTVSEE
+237 VEVSEA

-255 SSYQQPEE
+255 ERYQQPEE
-263 RRASHILISA
+263 RRASHILIAA
-273 EKHGKAAARVKA
+273 EKLGKDKARQKA
-285 EEVLKEIKAKPGA
+285 EEVLREVQAKPAA
-298 FAELAKKHSDDP
+298 FAELARKHSDDP
-310 GSAAQGGDLGFFGRE
+310 GSASQGGDLGFFGRGM
-325 VMVKPFTDAAF
+325 MVNPFEDATF
-336 ALKEG
+336 ALRDG

-359 GEHVAREKALAEVRG
+359 GQHVAREKPLAEVRG
-374 EIENELKTTAASRK
+374 EIERELKSSAVARK

-423 IGREANSA
+423 IGREANP
-431 NSAANGVLG
+431 AAGVLG
-440 NAKLLAAL
+440 NAKLLAAV
-448 FNDDTINNKRN
+448 FSDDTIQNKRN
-459 TEAVEVGQNTLV
+459 TEAVEVAQNTLV
-471 SARIAEY
+471 AARIAEY
-478 KPASVQPF
+478 QPASVQPLA
-486 EGLQAAIEK
+486 GLQATIEK

-516 LQAGEDKLAWSADK
+516 LQSGTDKLAWGADK
-530 VVSRQDA
+530 VVSRMDA

-550 LDKTKLPG
+550 MDKSKLPG

-572 RLSKIEAGAPMD
+572 RLSKVTPGAALD
-584 AARRLGLQGQLRS
+584 TARRQGLQGQLRS

-604 TTYLSALRS
+604 AMYLSALRA
-613 RYKVDVNA
+613 RYKVDVNE
-621 KALAASSE
+621 KALASSSE

>member
-21 LPFAFFGVDS
+21 LPFAFFGVES
-31 FRDGGAGADV
+31 FRDGGAGVDV
-41 AKVGEVKI
+41 AKVGEIKI

-56 AVREQQE
+56 AVREQQD
-63 RLRAQLGEVD
+63 RLRGQLGELD
-73 PRIIDNPEF
+73 PKVLDNPEF
-82 RTAIL
+82 RQAIL

-97 QEAKKR
+97 QEVRKR
-103 HLFASDEAVRQS
+103 HLFASDDAVRQ
-115 ILAIEAFHENGQF
+115 AIMAVEAFQDNGQF
-128 SQKRYEALLSAQG
+128 SQQRYEALLSAQG

-164 GRSGIASQRVI
+164 GRSGIVSQRVM
-175 DQVLALQS
+175 DKVLALQS
-183 EARHVQELVLP
+183 EARHVQEFVLP

-205 DGAAKKFYDENSA
+205 DGAAKKFYDENTE

-230 VVLSPDS
+230 VVLTPESLA
-237 IDVTVSEE
+237 VEVSEA

-255 SSYQQPEE
+255 ERYQQPEE
-263 RRASHILISA
+263 RRASHILIAA
-273 EKHGKAAARVKA
+273 EKLGKDKARQKA
-285 EEVLKEIKAKPGA
+285 EEVLREVQAKPAA
-298 FAELAKKHSDDP
+298 FAELARKHSDDP
-310 GSAAQGGDLGFFGRE
+310 GSASQGGDLGFFGRGM
-325 VMVKPFTDAAF
+325 MVKPFEDATF
-336 ALKEG
+336 ALRDG

-359 GEHVAREKALAEVRG
+359 GQHVAREKPLAEVRG
-374 EIENELKTTAASRK
+374 EIERELKSSAVARK

-423 IGREANSA
+423 IGREANP
-431 NSAANGVLG
+431 AAGVLG
-440 NAKLLAAL
+440 NAKLLAAV
-448 FNDDTINNKRN
+448 FSDDTIQNKRN
-459 TEAVEVGQNTLV
+459 TEAVEVAQNTLV
-471 SARIAEY
+471 AARIAEY
-478 KPASVQPF
+478 QPASVQPLA
-486 EGLQAAIEK
+486 GLQATIEK

-516 LQAGEDKLAWSADK
+516 LQSGTDKLAWGADK
-530 VVSRQDA
+530 VVSRMDA

-550 LDKTKLPG
+550 MDKSKLPG

-572 RLSKIEAGAPMD
+572 RLSKVTPGAALD
-584 AARRLGLQGQLRS
+584 TARRQGLQGQLRS

-604 TTYLSALRS
+604 DMYLSALRA
-613 RYKVDVNA
+613 RYKVDVNE
-621 KALAASSE
+621 KALASSSE

>member
-21 LPFAFFGVDS
+21 LPFAFFGVES
-31 FRDGGAGADV
+31 FRDGGAGVDV
-41 AKVGEVKI
+41 AKVGEIKI

-56 AVREQQE
+56 AVREQQD
-63 RLRAQLGEVD
+63 RLRGQLGELD
-73 PRIIDNPEF
+73 PKVLDNPEF
-82 RTAIL
+82 RQAIL

-97 QEAKKR
+97 QEVRKR
-103 HLFASDEAVRQS
+103 HLFASDDAVRQ
-115 ILAIEAFHENGQF
+115 AIMAVEAFQDNGQF
-128 SQKRYEALLSAQG
+128 SQQRYEALLSAQG

-164 GRSGIASQRVI
+164 GRSGIVSQRVM
-175 DQVLALQS
+175 DKVLALQS
-183 EARHVQELVLP
+183 EARHVQEFVLP

-205 DGAAKKFYDENSA
+205 DGAAKKFYDENTE

-230 VVLSPDS
+230 VVLTPESLA
-237 IDVTVSEE
+237 VEVSEA

-255 SSYQQPEE
+255 ERYQQPEE
-263 RRASHILISA
+263 RRASHILIAA
-273 EKHGKAAARVKA
+273 EKLGKDKARQKA
-285 EEVLKEIKAKPGA
+285 EEVLREVQAKPAA
-298 FAELAKKHSDDP
+298 FAELARKHSDDP
-310 GSAAQGGDLGFFGRE
+310 GSASQGGDLGFFGRGM
-325 VMVKPFTDAAF
+325 MVKPFEDATF
-336 ALKEG
+336 ALRDG

-359 GEHVAREKALAEVRG
+359 GQHVAREKPLAEVRG
-374 EIENELKTTAASRK
+374 EIERELKSSAVARK

-423 IGREANSA
+423 IGREANP
-431 NSAANGVLG
+431 AAGVLG
-440 NAKLLAAL
+440 NAKLLAAV
-448 FNDDTINNKRN
+448 FSDDTIQNKRN
-459 TEAVEVGQNTLV
+459 TEAVEVAQNTLV
-471 SARIAEY
+471 AARIAEY
-478 KPASVQPF
+478 QPASVQPLA
-486 EGLQAAIEK
+486 GLQATIEK

-516 LQAGEDKLAWSADK
+516 LQSGTDKLAWGADK
-530 VVSRQDA
+530 VVSRMDA

-550 LDKTKLPG
+550 MDKSKLPG

-572 RLSKIEAGAPMD
+572 RLSKVTPGAALD
-584 AARRLGLQGQLRS
+584 TARRQGLQGQLRS

-604 TTYLSALRS
+604 AMYLSALRA
-613 RYKVDVNA
+613 RYKVDVNE
-621 KALAASSE
+621 KALASSSE

>member
-21 LPFAFFGVDS
+21 LPFAFFGVES
-31 FRDGGAGADV
+31 FRDGGAGVDV

-56 AVREQQE
+56 AVREQQD
-63 RLRAQLGEVD
+63 RLRGQLGELD
-73 PRIIDNPEF
+73 PKVLDNPEF
-82 RTAIL
+82 RQAIL

-97 QEAKKR
+97 QEVRKR
-103 HLFASDEAVRQS
+103 HLFASDDAVRQ
-115 ILAIEAFHENGQF
+115 AIMAVEAFQDNGQF
-128 SQKRYEALLSAQG
+128 SQQRYEALLSAQG

-164 GRSGIASQRVI
+164 GRSGIVSQRVM
-175 DQVLALQS
+175 DKVLALQS
-183 EARHVQELVLP
+183 EARHVQEFVLP
-194 VENYVGKVKLE
+194 VENYVAKVKLE
-205 DGAAKKFYDENSA
+205 DGAAKKFYDENTE

-230 VVLSPDS
+230 VVLTPESLA
-237 IDVTVSEE
+237 VEVSEA

-255 SSYQQPEE
+255 ERYQQPEE
-263 RRASHILISA
+263 RRASHILIAA
-273 EKHGKAAARVKA
+273 EKLGKDKARQKA
-285 EEVLKEIKAKPGA
+285 EEVLREVQAKPAA
-298 FAELAKKHSDDP
+298 FAELARKHSDDP
-310 GSAAQGGDLGFFGRE
+310 GSASQGGDLGFFGRGM
-325 VMVKPFTDAAF
+325 MVKPFEDATF
-336 ALKEG
+336 ALRDG
-341 EVSGIVESDFGF
+341 EVSGDVESDFGF

-359 GEHVAREKALAEVRG
+359 GQHVAREKPLAEVRG
-374 EIENELKTTAASRK
+374 EIERELKSSAVARK

-423 IGREANSA
+423 IGREANP
-431 NSAANGVLG
+431 AAGVLG
-440 NAKLLAAL
+440 NAKLLAAV
-448 FNDDTINNKRN
+448 FSDDTIQNKRN
-459 TEAVEVGQNTLV
+459 TEAVEVAQNTLV
-471 SARIAEY
+471 AARIAEY
-478 KPASVQPF
+478 QPASVQPLA
-486 EGLQAAIEK
+486 GLQATIEK

-516 LQAGEDKLAWSADK
+516 LQSGTDKLAWGADK
-530 VVSRQDA
+530 VVSRMDA

-550 LDKTKLPG
+550 MDKSKLPG

-572 RLSKIEAGAPMD
+572 RLSKVTPGAALD
-584 AARRLGLQGQLRS
+584 TARRQGLQGQLRS

-604 TTYLSALRS
+604 AMYLSALRA
-613 RYKVDVNA
+613 RYKVDVNE
-621 KALAASSE
+621 KALASSSE

>member
-21 LPFAFFGVDS
+21 LPFAFFGVES
-31 FRDGGAGADV
+31 FRDGGAGVDV

-56 AVREQQE
+56 AVREQQD
-63 RLRAQLGEVD
+63 RLRGQLGELD
-73 PRIIDNPEF
+73 PKVLDNPEF
-82 RTAIL
+82 RQAIL

-97 QEAKKR
+97 QEARKR
-103 HLFASDEAVRQS
+103 HLFASDDAVRQ
-115 ILAIEAFHENGQF
+115 AIMAVEAFQDNGQF
-128 SQKRYEALLSAQG
+128 SQQRYEALLSAQG

-164 GRSGIASQRVI
+164 GRSGIVSQRVT
-175 DQVLALQS
+175 DKVLTLQS
-183 EARHVQELVLP
+183 EARHVQEFVLP
-194 VENYVGKVKLE
+194 VENYVAKVKLE
-205 DGAAKKFYDENSA
+205 DGAAKKFYDENTE

-230 VVLSPDS
+230 VVLTPESLA
-237 IDVTVSEE
+237 VEVSEA

-255 SSYQQPEE
+255 ERYQQPEE
-263 RRASHILISA
+263 RRASHILIAA
-273 EKHGKAAARVKA
+273 EKLGKDKARQKA
-285 EEVLKEIKAKPGA
+285 EEVLREVQAKPAA
-298 FAELAKKHSDDP
+298 FAELARKHSDDP
-310 GSAAQGGDLGFFGRE
+310 GSASQGGDLGFFGRGM
-325 VMVKPFTDAAF
+325 MVKPFEDATF
-336 ALKEG
+336 ALRDG

-359 GEHVAREKALAEVRG
+359 GQHVAREKPLAEVRG
-374 EIENELKTTAASRK
+374 EIEGELKSSAVARK

-423 IGREANSA
+423 IGREANP
-431 NSAANGVLG
+431 AAGVLG
-440 NAKLLAAL
+440 NAKLLAAV
-448 FNDDTINNKRN
+448 FSDDTIQNKRN
-459 TEAVEVGQNTLV
+459 TEAVEVAQNTLV
-471 SARIAEY
+471 AARIAEY
-478 KPASVQPF
+478 QPASVQPLA
-486 EGLQAAIEK
+486 GLQATIEK

-516 LQAGEDKLAWSADK
+516 LQSGTDKLAWGADK
-530 VVSRQDA
+530 VVSRMDA

-550 LDKTKLPG
+550 MDKSKLPG

-572 RLSKIEAGAPMD
+572 RLSKVTPGAALD
-584 AARRLGLQGQLRS
+584 TARRQGLQGQLRS

-604 TTYLSALRS
+604 AMYLSALRA
-613 RYKVDVNA
+613 RYKVDVNE
-621 KALAASSE
+621 KALASSSE

>member
-21 LPFAFFGVDS
+21 LPFAFFGVES
-31 FRDGGAGADV
+31 FRDGGAGVDV

-56 AVREQQE
+56 AVREQQD
-63 RLRAQLGEVD
+63 RLRGQLGELD
-73 PRIIDNPEF
+73 PKVLDNPEF
-82 RTAIL
+82 RQAIL

-97 QEAKKR
+97 QEVRKR
-103 HLFASDEAVRQS
+103 HLFASDDAVRQ
-115 ILAIEAFHENGQF
+115 AIMAVEAFQDNGQF
-128 SQKRYEALLSAQG
+128 SQQRYEALLSAQG
-141 MSPAGFEA
+141 MSPVGFEA

-164 GRSGIASQRVI
+164 GRSGIVSQRVT
-175 DQVLALQS
+175 DKVLALQS
-183 EARHVQELVLP
+183 EARHVQEFVLP
-194 VENYVGKVKLE
+194 VENYVAKVKLE
-205 DGAAKKFYDENSA
+205 DGAAKKFYDENTE

-230 VVLSPDS
+230 VVLTPESLA
-237 IDVTVSEE
+237 VEVSEA

-255 SSYQQPEE
+255 ERYQQPEE
-263 RRASHILISA
+263 RRASHILIAA
-273 EKHGKAAARVKA
+273 EKLGKDKARQKA
-285 EEVLKEIKAKPGA
+285 EEVLREVQAKPAA
-298 FAELAKKHSDDP
+298 FAELARKHSDDP
-310 GSAAQGGDLGFFGRE
+310 GSASQGGDLGFFGRGM
-325 VMVKPFTDAAF
+325 MVKPFEDATF
-336 ALKEG
+336 ALRDG
-341 EVSGIVESDFGF
+341 EISGIVESDFGF

-359 GEHVAREKALAEVRG
+359 GQHVAREKPLAEVRG
-374 EIENELKTTAASRK
+374 EIERELKSSAVARK

-423 IGREANSA
+423 IGREANP
-431 NSAANGVLG
+431 AAGVLG
-440 NAKLLAAL
+440 NAKLLAAV
-448 FNDDTINNKRN
+448 FSDDTIQNKRN
-459 TEAVEVGQNTLV
+459 TEAVEVAQNTLV
-471 SARIAEY
+471 AARIAEY
-478 KPASVQPF
+478 QPASVQPLA
-486 EGLQAAIEK
+486 GLQATIEK

-516 LQAGEDKLAWSADK
+516 LQSGTDKLAWGADK
-530 VVSRQDA
+530 VVSRMDA

-550 LDKTKLPG
+550 MDKSKLPG

-572 RLSKIEAGAPMD
+572 RLSKVTPGAALD
-584 AARRLGLQGQLRS
+584 TARRQGLQGQLRS

-604 TTYLSALRS
+604 AMYLSALRA
-613 RYKVDVNA
+613 RYKVDVNE
-621 KALAASSE
+621 KALASSSE

>member
-21 LPFAFFGVDS
+21 LPFAFFGVES
-31 FRDGGAGADV
+31 FRDGGAGVDV

-56 AVREQQE
+56 AVREQQD
-63 RLRAQLGEVD
+63 RLRGQLGELD
-73 PRIIDNPEF
+73 PKVLDNPEF
-82 RTAIL
+82 RQAIL

-97 QEAKKR
+97 QEARKR
-103 HLFASDEAVRQS
+103 HLFASDDAVRQ
-115 ILAIEAFHENGQF
+115 AIMAVEAFQDNGQF
-128 SQKRYEALLSAQG
+128 SQQRYEALLSAQG

-164 GRSGIASQRVI
+164 GRSGIVSQRVT
-175 DQVLALQS
+175 DKVLALQS
-183 EARHVQELVLP
+183 EARHVQEFVLP
-194 VENYVGKVKLE
+194 VENYVAKVKLE
-205 DGAAKKFYDENSA
+205 DGAAKKFYDENTE

-230 VVLSPDS
+230 VVLTPESLA
-237 IDVTVSEE
+237 VEVSEA

-255 SSYQQPEE
+255 ERYQQPEE
-263 RRASHILISA
+263 RRASHILIAA
-273 EKHGKAAARVKA
+273 EKLGKDKARQKA
-285 EEVLKEIKAKPGA
+285 EEVLREVQAKPAA
-298 FAELAKKHSDDP
+298 FAELARKHSDDP
-310 GSAAQGGDLGFFGRE
+310 GSASQGGDLGFFGRGM
-325 VMVKPFTDAAF
+325 MVKPFEDATF
-336 ALKEG
+336 ALRDG

-359 GEHVAREKALAEVRG
+359 GQHVAREKPLAEVRG
-374 EIENELKTTAASRK
+374 EIERELKSSAVARK

-406 LQPVAE
+406 LQPVAD

-423 IGREANSA
+423 IGREANP
-431 NSAANGVLG
+431 AAGVLG
-440 NAKLLAAL
+440 NAKLLSAV
-448 FNDDTINNKRN
+448 FSDDTIQNKRN
-459 TEAVEVGQNTLV
+459 TEAVEVAQNTLV
-471 SARIAEY
+471 AARIAEY
-478 KPASVQPF
+478 QPASVQPLA
-486 EGLQAAIEK
+486 GLQATIEK

-516 LQAGEDKLAWSADK
+516 LQSGTDKLAWGADK
-530 VVSRQDA
+530 VVSRMDA

-550 LDKTKLPG
+550 MDKSKLPG

-572 RLSKIEAGAPMD
+572 RLSKVTPGAALD
-584 AARRLGLQGQLRS
+584 TARRQGLQGQLRY

-604 TTYLSALRS
+604 AMYLSALRA
-613 RYKVDVNA
+613 RYKVDVNE
-621 KALAASSE
+621 KALASSSE

>member
-21 LPFAFFGVDS
+21 LPFAFFGVES
-31 FRDGGAGADV
+31 FRDGGAGVDV

-56 AVREQQE
+56 AVREQQD
-63 RLRAQLGEVD
+63 RLRGQLGELD
-73 PRIIDNPEF
+73 PKVLDNPEF
-82 RTAIL
+82 RQAIL

-97 QEAKKR
+97 QEARKR
-103 HLFASDEAVRQS
+103 HLFASDDAVRQ
-115 ILAIEAFHENGQF
+115 AIMAVEAFQDNGQF
-128 SQKRYEALLSAQG
+128 SQQRYEALLSAQG

-164 GRSGIASQRVI
+164 GRSGIVSQRVT
-175 DQVLALQS
+175 DKVLALQS
-183 EARHVQELVLP
+183 EARHVQEFVLP
-194 VENYVGKVKLE
+194 VENYVAKVKLE
-205 DGAAKKFYDENSA
+205 DGAAKKFYDENTE

-230 VVLSPDS
+230 VVLTPESLA
-237 IDVTVSEE
+237 VEVSEA

-255 SSYQQPEE
+255 ERYQQPEE
-263 RRASHILISA
+263 RRASHILIAA
-273 EKHGKAAARVKA
+273 EKLGKDKARQKA
-285 EEVLKEIKAKPGA
+285 EEVLREVQAKPAA
-298 FAELAKKHSDDP
+298 FAELARKHSDDP
-310 GSAAQGGDLGFFGRE
+310 GSASQGGDLGFFGRGM
-325 VMVKPFTDAAF
+325 MVKPFEDATF
-336 ALKEG
+336 ALRDG

-359 GEHVAREKALAEVRG
+359 GQHVAREKPLAEVRG
-374 EIENELKTTAASRK
+374 EIERELKSSAVARK

-406 LQPVAE
+406 LQPVAD

-423 IGREANSA
+423 IGREANP
-431 NSAANGVLG
+431 AAGVLG
-440 NAKLLAAL
+440 NAKLLAAV
-448 FNDDTINNKRN
+448 FSDDTIQNKRN
-459 TEAVEVGQNTLV
+459 TEAVEVAQNTLV
-471 SARIAEY
+471 AARIAEY
-478 KPASVQPF
+478 QPASVQPLA
-486 EGLQAAIEK
+486 GLQATIEK

-516 LQAGEDKLAWSADK
+516 LQSGTDKLAWGADK
-530 VVSRQDA
+530 VVSRMDA

-550 LDKTKLPG
+550 MDKSKLPG

-572 RLSKIEAGAPMD
+572 RLSKVTPGAALD
-584 AARRLGLQGQLRS
+584 TARRQGLQGQLRS

-604 TTYLSALRS
+604 AMYLSALRA
-613 RYKVDVNA
+613 RYKVDVNE
-621 KALAASSE
+621 KALASSSE

>member
-21 LPFAFFGVDS
+21 LPFACFGVES
-31 FRDGGAGADV
+31 FRDGGAGVDV
-41 AKVGEVKI
+41 AKVGEIKI

-56 AVREQQE
+56 AVREQQD
-63 RLRAQLGEVD
+63 RLRGQLGELD
-73 PRIIDNPEF
+73 PKVLDNPEF
-82 RTAIL
+82 RQAIL

-97 QEAKKR
+97 QEVRKR
-103 HLFASDEAVRQS
+103 HLFASDDAVRQ
-115 ILAIEAFHENGQF
+115 AIMAVEAFQDNGQF
-128 SQKRYEALLSAQG
+128 SQQRYEALLSAQG

-164 GRSGIASQRVI
+164 GRSGIVSQRVT
-175 DQVLALQS
+175 DKVLALQS
-183 EARHVQELVLP
+183 EARHVQEFVLP
-194 VENYVGKVKLE
+194 VENYVAKVKLE
-205 DGAAKKFYDENSA
+205 DGAAKKFYDENTE

-230 VVLSPDS
+230 VVLTPESLA
-237 IDVTVSEE
+237 VEVSEA

-255 SSYQQPEE
+255 ERYQQPEE
-263 RRASHILISA
+263 RRASHILIAA
-273 EKHGKAAARVKA
+273 EKLGKDKARQKA
-285 EEVLKEIKAKPGA
+285 EEVLREVQAKPAA
-298 FAELAKKHSDDP
+298 FAELARKHSDDP
-310 GSAAQGGDLGFFGRE
+310 GSASQGGDLGFFGRGM
-325 VMVKPFTDAAF
+325 MVKPFEDATF
-336 ALKEG
+336 ALRDG

-359 GEHVAREKALAEVRG
+359 GQHVAREKPLAEVRG
-374 EIENELKTTAASRK
+374 EIERELKSSAVARK

-423 IGREANSA
+423 IGREANP
-431 NSAANGVLG
+431 AAGVLG
-440 NAKLLAAL
+440 NAKLLAAV
-448 FNDDTINNKRN
+448 FSDDTIQNKRN
-459 TEAVEVGQNTLV
+459 TEAVEVAQNTLV
-471 SARIAEY
+471 AARIAEY
-478 KPASVQPF
+478 QPASVQPLA
-486 EGLQAAIEK
+486 GLQATIEK

-516 LQAGEDKLAWSADK
+516 LQSGTDKLAWGADK
-530 VVSRQDA
+530 VVSRMDA

-550 LDKTKLPG
+550 MDKSKLPG

-572 RLSKIEAGAPMD
+572 RLSKVTPGAALD
-584 AARRLGLQGQLRS
+584 TARRQGLQGQLRS

-604 TTYLSALRS
+604 AMYLSALRA
-613 RYKVDVNA
+613 RYKVDVNE
-621 KALAASSE
+621 KALASSSE

>member
-21 LPFAFFGVDS
+21 LPFAFFGVES
-31 FRDGGAGADV
+31 FRDGGAGVDV

-56 AVREQQE
+56 AVREQQD
-63 RLRAQLGEVD
+63 RLRGQLGELD
-73 PRIIDNPEF
+73 PKVLDNPEF
-82 RTAIL
+82 RQAIL

-97 QEAKKR
+97 QEVRKR
-103 HLFASDEAVRQS
+103 HLFASDDAVRQ
-115 ILAIEAFHENGQF
+115 AIMAVEAFQDNGQF
-128 SQKRYEALLSAQG
+128 SQQRYEALLSAQG

-164 GRSGIASQRVI
+164 GRSGIVSQRVT
-175 DQVLALQS
+175 DKVLALQS
-183 EARHVQELVLP
+183 EARHVQEFVLP
-194 VENYVGKVKLE
+194 VENYVAKVKLE
-205 DGAAKKFYDENSA
+205 DGAAKKFYDENTE

-230 VVLSPDS
+230 VVLTPESLA
-237 IDVTVSEE
+237 VEVSEA

-255 SSYQQPEE
+255 ERYQQPEE
-263 RRASHILISA
+263 RRASHILIAA
-273 EKHGKAAARVKA
+273 EKLGKDKARQKA
-285 EEVLKEIKAKPGA
+285 EEVLREVQAKPAA
-298 FAELAKKHSDDP
+298 FAELARKHSDDP
-310 GSAAQGGDLGFFGRE
+310 GSASQGGDLGFFGRGM
-325 VMVKPFTDAAF
+325 MVKPFEDATF
-336 ALKEG
+336 ALRDG
-341 EVSGIVESDFGF
+341 EVSGVVESDFGF

-359 GEHVAREKALAEVRG
+359 GQHVAREKPLAEVRG
-374 EIENELKTTAASRK
+374 EIERELKSSAVARK

-406 LQPVAE
+406 LQPVAD

-423 IGREANSA
+423 IGREANP
-431 NSAANGVLG
+431 AAGVLG
-440 NAKLLAAL
+440 NAKLLAAV
-448 FNDDTINNKRN
+448 FSDDTIQNKRN
-459 TEAVEVGQNTLV
+459 TEAVEVAQNTLV
-471 SARIAEY
+471 AARIAEY
-478 KPASVQPF
+478 QPASVQPLA
-486 EGLQAAIEK
+486 GLQATIEK

-516 LQAGEDKLAWSADK
+516 LQSGTDKLAWGADK
-530 VVSRQDA
+530 VVSRMDA

-550 LDKTKLPG
+550 MDKSKLPG

-572 RLSKIEAGAPMD
+572 RLSKVTPGAALD
-584 AARRLGLQGQLRS
+584 TARRQGLQGQLRS

-604 TTYLSALRS
+604 AMYLSALRA
-613 RYKVDVNA
+613 RYKVDVNE
-621 KALAASSE
+621 KALASSSE

>member
-7 NNKKIVQVFLVLIA
+7 NNKKIVQVFLDHIA
-21 LPFAFFGVDS
+21 LPFALFGVES
-31 FRDGGAGADV
+31 IPDGGAGVDV

-49 SQQEFQQ
+49 SQQEVQQ
-56 AVREQQE
+56 AVREQQD
-63 RLRAQLGEVD
+63 RLRGQLGELD
-73 PRIIDNPEF
+73 PKVLDNPEF
-82 RTAIL
+82 RQAIL

-97 QEAKKR
+97 QEARKR
-103 HLFASDEAVRQS
+103 HLFASDDAVRQ
-115 ILAIEAFHENGQF
+115 AIMAVEAFQDNGQF
-128 SQKRYEALLSAQG
+128 SQQRYEALLSAQG

-164 GRSGIASQRVI
+164 GRSGIVSQRVT
-175 DQVLALQS
+175 DTVLALQS
-183 EARHVQELVLP
+183 EARHVQEFVLP
-194 VENYVGKVKLE
+194 VENYVAKVKLE
-205 DGAAKKFYDENSA
+205 DGAAKKFYDENTE

-230 VVLSPDS
+230 VVLTPESLA
-237 IDVTVSEE
+237 VEVSEA

-255 SSYQQPEE
+255 ERYQQPEE
-263 RRASHILISA
+263 RRASHILIAA
-273 EKHGKAAARVKA
+273 EKLGKDKARQKA
-285 EEVLKEIKAKPGA
+285 EEVLREVQAKPAA
-298 FAELAKKHSDDP
+298 FAELARKHSDDP
-310 GSAAQGGDLGFFGRE
+310 GSASQGGDLGFFGRGM
-325 VMVKPFTDAAF
+325 MVKPFEDATF
-336 ALKEG
+336 ALRDG

-359 GEHVAREKALAEVRG
+359 GQHVAREKPLAEVRG
-374 EIENELKTTAASRK
+374 EIERELKSSAVARK

-423 IGREANSA
+423 IGREANP
-431 NSAANGVLG
+431 AAGVLG
-440 NAKLLAAL
+440 NAKLLAAV
-448 FNDDTINNKRN
+448 FSDDTIQNKRN
-459 TEAVEVGQNTLV
+459 TEAVEVAQNTLV
-471 SARIAEY
+471 AARIAEY
-478 KPASVQPF
+478 QPASVQPLA
-486 EGLQAAIEK
+486 GLQATIEK

-516 LQAGEDKLAWSADK
+516 LQSGTDKLAWGTDK
-530 VVSRQDA
+530 VVSRMDA

-550 LDKTKLPG
+550 MDKSKLPG

-572 RLSKIEAGAPMD
+572 RLSKVTPGAALD
-584 AARRLGLQGQLRS
+584 TARRQGLQGQLRS

-604 TTYLSALRS
+604 AMYLSALRA
-613 RYKVDVNA
+613 RYKVDVNE
-621 KALAASSE
+621 KALASSSE

>member
-21 LPFAFFGVDS
+21 LPFAFFGVES
-31 FRDGGAGADV
+31 FRDGGAGVDV

-56 AVREQQE
+56 AVREQQD
-63 RLRAQLGEVD
+63 RLRGQLGELD
-73 PRIIDNPEF
+73 PKVLDNPEF
-82 RTAIL
+82 RQAIL

-97 QEAKKR
+97 QEARKR
-103 HLFASDEAVRQS
+103 HLFASDDAVRQ
-115 ILAIEAFHENGQF
+115 AIMAVEAFQDNGQF
-128 SQKRYEALLSAQG
+128 SQQRYEALLSAQG

-164 GRSGIASQRVI
+164 GRSGIVSQRVT
-175 DQVLALQS
+175 DKVLALQS
-183 EARHVQELVLP
+183 EARHVQEFVLP
-194 VENYVGKVKLE
+194 VENYVAKVKLE
-205 DGAAKKFYDENSA
+205 DGAAKKFYDENTE

-230 VVLSPDS
+230 VVLTPESLA
-237 IDVTVSEE
+237 VEVSEA

-255 SSYQQPEE
+255 ERYQQPEE
-263 RRASHILISA
+263 RRASHILIAA
-273 EKHGKAAARVKA
+273 EKLGKDKARQKA
-285 EEVLKEIKAKPGA
+285 EEVLREVQAKPAA
-298 FAELAKKHSDDP
+298 FAELARKHSDDP
-310 GSAAQGGDLGFFGRE
+310 GSASQGGDLGFFGRGM
-325 VMVKPFTDAAF
+325 MVKPFEDATF
-336 ALKEG
+336 ALRDG
-341 EVSGIVESDFGF
+341 EISGIVESDFGF

-359 GEHVAREKALAEVRG
+359 GQHVAREKPLAEVRG
-374 EIENELKTTAASRK
+374 EIERELKSSAVARK

-423 IGREANSA
+423 IGREANP
-431 NSAANGVLG
+431 AAGVLG
-440 NAKLLAAL
+440 NAKLLAAV
-448 FNDDTINNKRN
+448 FSDDTIQNKRN
-459 TEAVEVGQNTLV
+459 TEAVEVAQNTLV
-471 SARIAEY
+471 AARIAEY
-478 KPASVQPF
+478 QPASVQPLA
-486 EGLQAAIEK
+486 GLQATIEK

-516 LQAGEDKLAWSADK
+516 LQSGTDKLAWGADK
-530 VVSRQDA
+530 VVSRMDA

-550 LDKTKLPG
+550 MDKSKLPG

-572 RLSKIEAGAPMD
+572 RLSKVTPGAALD
-584 AARRLGLQGQLRS
+584 TARRQGLQGQLRS

-604 TTYLSALRS
+604 AMYLSALRA
-613 RYKVDVNA
+613 RYKVDVNE
-621 KALAASSE
+621 KALASSSE

>member
-21 LPFAFFGVDS
+21 LPFAFFGVES
-31 FRDGGAGADV
+31 FRDGGAGVDV
-41 AKVGEVKI
+41 AKVGEIKI

-56 AVREQQE
+56 AVREQQD
-63 RLRAQLGEVD
+63 RLRGQLGELD
-73 PRIIDNPEF
+73 PKVLDNPEF
-82 RTAIL
+82 RQAIL

-97 QEAKKR
+97 QEVRKR
-103 HLFASDEAVRQS
+103 HLFASDDAVRQ
-115 ILAIEAFHENGQF
+115 AIMAVEAFQDNGQF
-128 SQKRYEALLSAQG
+128 SQQRYEALLSAQG

-164 GRSGIASQRVI
+164 GRSGIVSQRVT
-175 DQVLALQS
+175 DKVLALQS
-183 EARHVQELVLP
+183 EARHVQEFVLP
-194 VENYVGKVKLE
+194 VENYVAKVKLE
-205 DGAAKKFYDENSA
+205 DGAAKKFYDENTE

-230 VVLSPDS
+230 VVLTPESLA
-237 IDVTVSEE
+237 VEVSEA

-255 SSYQQPEE
+255 ERYQQPEE
-263 RRASHILISA
+263 RRASHILIAA
-273 EKHGKAAARVKA
+273 EKLGKDKARQKA
-285 EEVLKEIKAKPGA
+285 EEVLREVQAKPAA
-298 FAELAKKHSDDP
+298 FAELARKHSDDP
-310 GSAAQGGDLGFFGRE
+310 GSASQGGDLGFFGRGM
-325 VMVKPFTDAAF
+325 MVKPFEDATF
-336 ALKEG
+336 ALRDG

-359 GEHVAREKALAEVRG
+359 GQHVAREKPLAEVRG
-374 EIENELKTTAASRK
+374 EIERELKSSAVARK

-406 LQPVAE
+406 LQPVAD

-423 IGREANSA
+423 IGREANP
-431 NSAANGVLG
+431 AAGVLG
-440 NAKLLAAL
+440 NAKLLAAV
-448 FNDDTINNKRN
+448 FSDDTIQNKRN
-459 TEAVEVGQNTLV
+459 TEAVEVAQNTLV
-471 SARIAEY
+471 AARIAEY
-478 KPASVQPF
+478 QPASVQPLA
-486 EGLQAAIEK
+486 GLQATIEK

-516 LQAGEDKLAWSADK
+516 LQSGTDKLAWGADK
-530 VVSRQDA
+530 VVSRMDA

-550 LDKTKLPG
+550 MDKSKLPG

-572 RLSKIEAGAPMD
+572 RLSKVTPGAALD
-584 AARRLGLQGQLRS
+584 TARRQGLQGQLRS

-604 TTYLSALRS
+604 AMYLSALRA
-613 RYKVDVNA
+613 RYKVDVNE
-621 KALAASSE
+621 KALASSSE